1 MTGTQHHRPE
11 HNRPEPSKKGRTEAM
26 KKYYLDKYG
35 NAATITRSKGYSY
48 QGATRKTTEYTLVC
62 FALYDNDK
70 IYYVSIF
77 DSMEAA
83 SEKLSE
89 LSNGTF
95 EELKTA

>member
-1 MTGTQHHRPE
+1 
-11 HNRPEPSKKGRTEAM
+11 M

-35 NAATITRSKGYSY
+35 NAATITRGKGYSH
-48 QGATRKTTEYTLVC
+48 QDATKRTTEYTLVC